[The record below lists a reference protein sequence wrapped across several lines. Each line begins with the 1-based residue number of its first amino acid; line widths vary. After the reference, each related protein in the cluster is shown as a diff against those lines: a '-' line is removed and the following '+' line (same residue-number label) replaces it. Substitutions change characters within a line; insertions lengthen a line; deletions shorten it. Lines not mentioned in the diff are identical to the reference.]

1 MVILKATNIHKSFV
15 GPNGQSTVVLENL
28 ELNVNQGDFI
38 SIQGVSGSGKSTLL
52 HILGGLDSPNQ
63 GKVLLNPNS
72 GEFIDIYSQNDKTL
86 AKIRNQY
93 YGFIFQFHHLLPE
106 FTVLENVMLPS
117 LIAGNSKS
125 STQEKAKIL
134 LNKVNL
140 SDKLNQKPTVLSGGE
155 QQRVAIAR
163 ALINNP
169 LIVYADEPT
178 GNLDSANT
186 NQFLELIVS
195 LIKEFKTTFVIA
207 THSLEIAELASRRFE
222 LKNHKLIEIH
232 RSPN

>member
-63 GKVLLNPNS
+63 GKVLLNPNN

-93 YGFIFQFHHLLPE
+93 YGFVFQFHHLLPE

-125 STQEKAKIL
+125 VTQEKAKIL

-207 THSLEIAELASRRFE
+207 THSIEIAELASRRFE
-222 LKNHKLIEIH
+222 LKNHRLIELH